1 MQMSDE
7 NEEGGRSHSCDEEV
21 EEVELCA
28 LERV

>member
-7 NEEGGRSHSCDEEV
+7 NDEGGRSRACDEEV
-21 EEVELCA
+21 EEVDLCE